1 MPPRSPEIDAIHA
14 ALAPPAR
21 RALDAIR
28 RAVHAAA
35 PGAEECLAY
44 GMPAVRYEGKPL
56 VAWRATAK
64 HCAFHPLS
72 GRTVADCADL
82 LAGFDTSPGTVR
94 FTADGGLP
102 KEIIARMVALRI
114 AENRTLGAAKGAKR
128 APAKGATRAPATRA
142 KRAPATRA
150 KRTPATAAKR
160 TPAKGAKHAPA
171 TAATRTPAKGPARR
185 PRKAAPRRGA

>member
-1 MPPRSPEIDAIHA
+1 MPRRSPEIDAIHA

-21 RALDAIR
+21 RALEAIR

-35 PGAEECLAY
+35 PGAEEGLAY

-82 LAGFDTSPGTVR
+82 LDGFDTSPGTVR
-94 FTADGGLP
+94 FPAAGGLP
-102 KEIIARMVALRI
+102 KAVVTRMVALRI
-114 AENRTLGAAKGAKR
+114 AENRALGAAKR
-128 APAKGATRAPATRA
+128 APAPAAARKA
-142 KRAPATRA
+142 G
-150 KRTPATAAKR
+150 TAAKR
-160 TPAKGAKHAPA
+160 KPG
-171 TAATRTPAKGPARR
+171 TAAKKKGPAKGPATRKTGTTAAPAPRGARR
-185 PRKAAPRRGA
+185 PRKAAPRRDA

>member
-1 MPPRSPEIDAIHA
+1 MQRRSPEIDAIHA

-82 LAGFDTSPGTVR
+82 LAGFDTGPGTVR
-94 FTADGGLP
+94 FTPDGGLP
-102 KEIIARMVALRI
+102 KAIVTRMVALRI

-128 APAKGATRAPATRA
+128 TPTKAAKRAPAKGAKRAPAKAA
-142 KRAPATRA
+142 KRAPA
-150 KRTPATAAKR
+150 KTAA
-160 TPAKGAKHAPA
+160 PAPA
-171 TAATRTPAKGPARR
+171 AGPARR
-185 PRKAAPRRGA
+185 PRKAAPRRRV

>member
-1 MPPRSPEIDAIHA
+1 MKRRSPEIDAIHA

-21 RALDAIR
+21 RALDAVR

-44 GMPAVRYEGKPL
+44 GMPAVRYEGTPL

-82 LAGFDTSPGTVR
+82 LAGYDTGPGTVR
-94 FTADGGLP
+94 FAPNEGLP
-102 KEIIARMVALRI
+102 KAIVARMVALRI

-128 APAKGATRAPATRA
+128 APAKTA
-142 KRAPATRA
+142 KRAPAKAAR
-150 KRTPATAAKR
+150 RGPAA
-160 TPAKGAKHAPA
+160 
-171 TAATRTPAKGPARR
+171 GPARR

>member
-1 MPPRSPEIDAIHA
+1 MQRRSPEIDAIHA
-14 ALAPPAR
+14 ALAPPVR

-94 FTADGGLP
+94 FTPDGGLP
-102 KEIIARMVALRI
+102 KAIVARMVTLRI
-114 AENRTLGAAKGAKR
+114 AENRALGAAKRPPAAAAKR
-128 APAKGATRAPATRA
+128 AVGRP
-142 KRAPATRA
+142 A
-150 KRTPATAAKR
+150 KRTAGTAAGRK
-160 TPAKGAKHAPA
+160 TASAKGTANA
-171 TAATRTPAKGPARR
+171 TTKRKTPPTVALAARGSRR
-185 PRKAAPRRGA
+185 PRKSAPRRDA